1 MTKDFDF
8 NRRELEANEED
19 AAVAWAENN
28 GWLVRKMKYI
38 GRNGAA
44 DRFFFGHGAIVM
56 IEFKGPNT
64 PVYEAQVREHA
75 RLAAVGVK
83 VHVCRTKDHAVEILR
98 GFML

>member
-8 NRRELEANEED
+8 ARRELEANEED

-56 IEFKGPNT
+56 IEFKGPRGKLS
-64 PVYEAQVREHA
+64 PAQELEHG

-83 VHVCRTKDHAVEILR
+83 VHVCRTKDHAVAVLKC
-98 GFML
+98 FMP